1 MTYLYYF
8 IVSVFFIL
16 FQTVLAPHL
25 FGLEYFYDLFI
36 PFVLY
41 LTLFRPFIE
50 GIPVIF
56 VLGLLLDSLSAGP
69 FGLYGTCYIWLYFS
83 VRGGVGYLHFGNII
97 LLPLVVVLSVA
108 LQNILFLGAVF
119 LFGQDWLLQDV
130 HWNDIVGQLIWAGL
144 TGPFL
149 MAGLGALQSGWHMMA
164 NGGASGNEG
173 AG

>member
-1 MTYLYYF
+1 MTYVYYSLACIF
-8 IVSVFFIL
+8 LIL
-16 FQTVLAPHL
+16 FQTVVIPFL
-25 FGLEYFYDLFI
+25 FGLFHFYDLLI

-69 FGLYGTCYIWLYFS
+69 FGLYGTSYIWLYFT
-83 VRGGVGYLHFGNII
+83 VRWGVRYLHFGNVV
-97 LLPLVVVLSVA
+97 LLPLVVVCGVA
-108 LQNILFLGAVF
+108 VQNIIFLGAVF
-119 LFGQDWLLQDV
+119 LFGETWQFPGSYFQ
-130 HWNDIVGQLIWAGL
+130 NFVGQLVWAGV

-149 MAGLGALQSGWHMMA
+149 MAGLGLFHSYWSLLLSGEWP
-164 NGGASGNEG
+164 GSEG